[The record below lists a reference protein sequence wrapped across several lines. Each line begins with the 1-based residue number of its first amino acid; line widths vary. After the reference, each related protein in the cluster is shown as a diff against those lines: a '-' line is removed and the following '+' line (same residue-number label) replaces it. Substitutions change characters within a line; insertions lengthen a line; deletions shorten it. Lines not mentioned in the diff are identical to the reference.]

1 MSGRLNKSIL
11 IALQQANYEQINQYV
26 VDICETVVNDFK
38 LINRKLPN
46 NENQIR
52 TIMLEEY
59 LDNDTIRNAHGMSE
73 YRFTPETME
82 NYDGNG
88 NYIGRAD
95 IRIKLKTDFE
105 KREAYY
111 IIECKRLDGKSDL
124 NKKYVCE
131 GVARFITRK
140 YSSYY
145 GKNIMLG
152 FVIKQIDISKNTV
165 LIETIQNAENNKYM
179 HGKFDLTTATAKSKV
194 YNCQYHIE
202 NCDLELRHIFVDYS
216 DIVESS

>member
-1 MSGRLNKSIL
+1 M
-11 IALQQANYEQINQYV
+11 
-26 VDICETVVNDFK
+26 F
-38 LINRKLPN
+38 
-46 NENQIR
+46 
-52 TIMLEEY
+52 
-59 LDNDTIRNAHGMSE
+59 
-73 YRFTPETME
+73 F
-82 NYDGNG
+82 YDGNG

-95 IRIKLKTDFE
+95 ICIKLKSDFE

-111 IIECKRLDGKSDL
+111 IVECKRLDGKSDL

-165 LIETIQNAENNKYM
+165 LIESIQNTDKNKYM
-179 HGKFDLTTATAKSKV
+179 HGNFDLTIARTKSEV
-194 YNCQYHIE
+194 YKCQYHIE
-202 NCDLELRHIFVDYS
+202 NGDLELRHIFADYS
-216 DIVESS
+216 EIIESS